1 MHQSTGKRNTQWVIT
16 EARHCFLHDR
26 SAGFWVLK
34 IGTISCNETN
44 LIDFFCCLTCFVL
57 LLLAWVGLF
66 LFTKKTIG
74 SDILLAT
81 AVFML
86 VGVIWKQTSI
96 LNFTETCR
104 ANWSESLKF
113 PILIFFLCWSFFI
126 YFARMARLYRFIS
139 TQTKKHD
146 PCLQDKENLTS

>member
-1 MHQSTGKRNTQWVIT
+1 MHQSTGKRNTRWVIT
-16 EARHCFLHDR
+16 EARHCFLHYR
-26 SAGFWVLK
+26 SAGFWVLH

-57 LLLAWVGLF
+57 LLLAWVVLF
-66 LFTKKTIG
+66 LFTKKNIG

-81 AVFML
+81 TVFML
-86 VGVIWKQTSI
+86 LGVIWKQTII

-113 PILIFFLCWSFFI
+113 PILIVFICWSFLLS
-126 YFARMARLYRFIS
+126 FARMVRLYRFMS
-139 TQTKKHD
+139 TQTKKHY
-146 PCLQDKENLTS
+146 PCLQDRENLTS